1 MYVSNSHTAVLIPV
15 LLAHKPYLQEHS
27 FIPHTLRMRVIF
39 LISLCV
45 EYEEQKI
52 GELWQEEK
60 NYFLVIAAKSD
71 CRNEELENS
80 LGTFSLVIIPPGSAT
95 FSLIIIPPGSA
106 ITEIYSAHIY
116 YVFILP
122 LKK

>member
-80 LGTFSLVIIPPGSAT
+80 LGTFSLVIIPPGSA
-95 FSLIIIPPGSA
+95 

-122 LKK
+122 LKKLTPILFT